1 MLTHHDIAEIERI
14 IEEKIDEKVKR
25 LPTKDQFFQR
35 MDDLSGQIKKLQET
49 MDLHD
54 GKHLDIDDHQEQT
67 DARLNT
73 IENKLDLPHPLV

>member
-1 MLTHHDIAEIERI
+1 MLTQHDIAEIERI

-54 GKHLDIDDHQEQT
+54 GKHLDIEYH
-67 DARLNT
+67 
-73 IENKLDLPHPLV
+73 